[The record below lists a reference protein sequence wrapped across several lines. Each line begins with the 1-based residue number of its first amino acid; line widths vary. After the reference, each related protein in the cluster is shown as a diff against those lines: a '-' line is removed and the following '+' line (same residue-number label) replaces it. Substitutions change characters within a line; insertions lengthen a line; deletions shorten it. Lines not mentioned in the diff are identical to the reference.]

1 MKKMKTLIV
10 ILVSLSFFISLPLY
24 AQSSYKNKGKRASLV
39 NVVKVQYFDIAEKT
53 ESIGRLVAVNPT
65 IISSKI
71 NQEILKIHFNIG
83 DNVKKN
89 DVLFT
94 LDSKNILRNIE
105 QISAEIKYE
114 KETLDILEKKLSLRL
129 SKVQNAKN
137 LKKQNIITQDNLDGI
152 NILLL
157 ENQQEI
163 AQRKYNIK
171 RLEILLNENKENLNY
186 SKIQSPIDGNIVNI
200 DAQVGALT
208 SKGKILASI
217 MNTKFKEIETDLRS
231 DLASEVKIGS
241 KVDIFSQKAK
251 FSGKVRGI
259 VNLENVRT
267 GTRKLRISL
276 NEDLPTNINASGTR
290 FSLYIPFGDIKPR
303 LLIPKDALIPSANK
317 QIVYIFDK
325 GIAKQK
331 FIQSGIS
338 VGDKIEILKG
348 LEEGQFVVVM
358 GNESLRPNQA
368 IKIKRKKN

>member
-1 MKKMKTLIV
+1 MKIIIA
-10 ILVSLSFFISLPLY
+10 ILVNLSIFISLPVF
-24 AQSSYKNKGKRASLV
+24 AQSTFKNKGKRASLV
-39 NVVKVQYFDIAEKT
+39 NVTKVKYFDVAEKT
-53 ESIGRLVAVNPT
+53 ESIGRLVAINPI

-71 NQEILKIHFNIG
+71 NQEILKIHFKIG

-105 QISAEIKYE
+105 QISAEMKYE
-114 KETLDILEKKLSLRL
+114 KESLDILEKKLSLRF

-137 LKKQNIITQDNLDGI
+137 LKKKNIITQDNLDGI

-157 ENQQEI
+157 DNQQQI
-163 AQRKYNIK
+163 AQKKYNIK
-171 RLEILLNENKENLNY
+171 RLEILLRENKENL
-186 SKIQSPIDGNIVNI
+186 SFAKILSPIDGNVVKI

-208 SKGKILASI
+208 SKGKILALI
-217 MNTKFKEIETDLRS
+217 LNTQFKEIETHLRS

-241 KVDIFSQKAK
+241 KVDIFSKKAK
-251 FSGKVRGI
+251 FFGKVRGI
-259 VNLENVRT
+259 VNKENVRT

-276 NEDLPTNINASGTR
+276 NEDLPNNINASGTR
-290 FSLYIPFGDIKPR
+290 FSLYIPFGDVKPR

-317 QIVYIFDK
+317 KIVYIFDK

-331 FIQSGIS
+331 FIQSGVSI
-338 VGDKIEILKG
+338 GDKIEVIKG
-348 LEEGQFVVVM
+348 LEEGQFVVVK

-368 IKIKRKKN
+368 IEIKRKKN